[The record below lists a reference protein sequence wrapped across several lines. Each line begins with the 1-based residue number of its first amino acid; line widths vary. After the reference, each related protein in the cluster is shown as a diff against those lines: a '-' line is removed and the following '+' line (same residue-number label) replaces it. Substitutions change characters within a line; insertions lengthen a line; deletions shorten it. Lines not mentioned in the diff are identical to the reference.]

1 MNKLFKIFIKYYY
14 WYKIGFDIHIL
25 LNISETQLLYDVL
38 LCHVLIERTKKLYIL
53 INKQENYFPEV

>member
-1 MNKLFKIFIKYYY
+1 MYILIEIFIKYYY